1 MNNITELELK
11 ADKIIAD
18 LLELDQSLKPLET
31 ELRKLVAEFI
41 KNKPEPLLSQRFE
54 TELKSVL
61 VEKIKELK
69 NENMQEKNFF
79 SQGVLFKKLAFSL
92 GVMVLALI
100 ILIPTVNSLKNK
112 NLANNEDLILED
124 GTTKITRLDDK
135 AFGEISFQNNVD
147 EEAQENFVKP
157 MMATGLGSG
166 AEIASPE
173 LANDNLVMRTD
184 SYEGETY
191 LVDASAT
198 VSSDGDVAVMSPVA
212 GKVIAGTGSSPAG
225 MGGFGGDIGI
235 MPVFEYPS
243 FSYVYEG
250 DDLTELVAGL
260 DKVDVYKRVKNE
272 DNNSKLLNFI
282 TNSNSSLINLKKFD
296 NSTSK
301 LSYFSINEEKEFGYV
316 LSFDSS
322 SGGISLYQNWQYW
335 PQLANECRDEACF
348 ARYRF
353 NYSDLISN
361 EEAILIAENFLNDF
375 GIDRNAYGE
384 AVVNYN
390 FHQIY
395 EASTN
400 KTELYVPEE
409 TTIIFPILVDGKEVK
424 DESGQA
430 YGLYVNVNSR
440 HKKVS
445 GLNNLLPNRY
455 EVSAYEA
462 FNDAAEIKKLA
473 EQGGL
478 NFYKDAYATKEIQV
492 YLGTPTLILSR
503 QFQYGES
510 YGYSSEL
517 FVPALSFPV
526 LRLSEETEFFYQK
539 NVVIPLVKDLIN
551 QNNQGGGIEIMP
563 YPAVDA
569 VDAAR

>member
-1 MNNITELELK
+1 MNNITELESK
-11 ADKIIAD
+11 AEKIITD
-18 LLELDQSLKPLET
+18 LLELDQSLKPLEI

-41 KNKPEPLLSQRFE
+41 KNKPEPLLSERFE

-69 NENMQEKNFF
+69 NENMQEKNIF
-79 SQGVLFKKLAFSL
+79 SQGILFKKLAFSL
-92 GVMVLALI
+92 GAMVLALI

-124 GTTKITRLDDK
+124 RATKITRLDDK
-135 AFGEISFQNNVD
+135 AFGEINFQNTVD
-147 EEAQENFVKP
+147 EAQENFVKP

-166 AEIASPE
+166 AEIASSKFT
-173 LANDNLVMRTD
+173 NDNLVTRSD

-191 LVDASAT
+191 LVDASTA
-198 VSSDGDVAVMSPVA
+198 VSSDGD
-212 GKVIAGTGSSPAG
+212 IAMIPPIDSKAILGMGSVSPAG

-235 MPVFEYPS
+235 MPDFEYPS
-243 FSYVYEG
+243 FSYIYEG
-250 DDLTELVAGL
+250 NDLAELVAGL
-260 DKVDVYKRVKNE
+260 DKVDVYKRVKN
-272 DNNSKLLNFI
+272 DSSNPKLLNFI
-282 TNSNSSLINLKKFD
+282 TNLSNDLINLKKFN
-296 NSTSK
+296 NSANRIA
-301 LSYFSINEEKEFGYV
+301 YFSINEEKEFGYV
-316 LSFDSS
+316 LNFDSN

-335 PQLANECRDEACF
+335 PQLGNECRDEACF

-361 EEAILIAENFLNDF
+361 EAAILIAENFLKDF
-375 GIDRNAYGE
+375 GIDRSTYGE
-384 AVVNYN
+384 PTVNYN

-395 EASTN
+395 ETSTN

-409 TTIIFPILVDGKEVK
+409 TTIIFPILIDGKEVK
-424 DESGQA
+424 DQGGQA

-455 EVSAYEA
+455 EVSAYET
-462 FNDAAEIKKLA
+462 FNDAEEIKKLA

-478 NFYKDAYATKEIQV
+478 NFYKDPYATKEIKV
-492 YLGTPTLILSR
+492 YLGTPSLILSQ
-503 QFQYGES
+503 QFQYGD
-510 YGYSSEL
+510 GYEYNTEL

-526 LRLSEETEFFYQK
+526 IRLSEETEFFYQK
-539 NVVIPLVKDLIN
+539 NIVIPLVKDLIN
-551 QNNQGGGIEIMP
+551 QNNQGGEIGIMP
-563 YPAVDA
+563 YPAVDM
-569 VDAAR
+569 AR